1 MIVGIP
7 SEVKDDEYRVAIT
20 PAGVRELTSAGHTVL
35 VEKGAG
41 NGSSMPDAE
50 FVATGAKIMADPDD
64 LWATADLV
72 CKVKEPVAEEYHRL
86 AARTDQ
92 VLFTYLHLAASR
104 ACTDALVKAGNVA
117 IAYETVRLEDNS
129 LPLLAPMSEVA
140 GRMAP
145 LMGTHHLMRPGGGR
159 GVLVCGVP
167 GVRCARVVILG
178 AGVAGFAAATM
189 AVGMHSEVFVLDRNL
204 DRLREVDHHFRGALE
219 TVASSEHAIEEVC
232 LEADIVIGAVLV
244 VGARAPR
251 LVSDALVE
259 KMRPGS
265 VLVDISVDQGG
276 CFESTHPT
284 THSNPTFDV
293 HGSLF
298 YCVANMPG
306 AVPHTSTHALANA
319 TLPYTLRIA
328 GGGWQRRGAGRPRAG
343 RRCQRRGRQ
352 GRLPARRRR
361 PRHGVHAAGR
371 VLDRCEVLD

>member
-1 MIVGIP
+1 
-7 SEVKDDEYRVAIT
+7 
-20 PAGVRELTSAGHTVL
+20 VRQED
-35 VEKGAG
+35 GA
-41 NGSSMPDAE
+41 
-50 FVATGAKIMADPDD
+50 
-64 LWATADLV
+64 
-72 CKVKEPVAEEYHRL
+72 
-86 AARTDQ
+86 
-92 VLFTYLHLAASR
+92 
-104 ACTDALVKAGNVA
+104 
-117 IAYETVRLEDNS
+117 

-145 LMGTHHLMRPGGGR
+145 LMGSHHLMRPGGGR

-167 GVRCARVVILG
+167 GVRAARIVILG

-189 AVGMHSEVFVLDRNL
+189 AVGMHSEVFILDRNL

-259 KMRPGS
+259 KMRHGS

-284 THSNPTFDV
+284 THSHPTYEV

-319 TLPYTLRIA
+319 TLPYTLSIA
-328 GGGWQRRGAGRPRAG
+328 NQGWQGAVRANHALAEGVNVADGRIVYKPVAD
-343 RRCQRRGRQ
+343 
-352 GRLPARRRR
+352 A
-361 PRHGVHAAGR
+361 HGLGCTPLAQL
-371 VLDRCEVLD
+371 LD